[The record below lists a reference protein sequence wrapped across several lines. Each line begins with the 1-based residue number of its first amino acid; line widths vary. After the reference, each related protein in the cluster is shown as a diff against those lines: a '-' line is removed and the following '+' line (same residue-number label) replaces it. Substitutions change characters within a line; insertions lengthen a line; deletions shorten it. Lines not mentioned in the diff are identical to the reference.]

1 MGFADKL
8 QKYRKQNG
16 MSQENLA
23 EAIGVSRQAVSKWE
37 SGLSYPELDKLVKI
51 SELFHISLDQLVKDT
66 PVFNEPVFDRPAF
79 NETQDQNHNED
90 HGIPTPPHAQFGYYH
105 YEYKSKT
112 TCFGL
117 PLVHIHFGR
126 RPCVAKGIIAIGNIA
141 IGALSCGIVA
151 LGGLC
156 IGAIGVGLISLAG
169 LALGLLL
176 AIGGLAAGGIAIG
189 GFALGVVAIGGLSI
203 GMFALGGSAIASKIA
218 IGGYASGHIAIGD
231 TVKGT
236 YTLMVDNHDFSS
248 IPAEKVRQIINQEY
262 PNLWKPL
269 VDQIVAIFGS

>member
-23 EAIGVSRQAVSKWE
+23 EVIGVSRQAVSKWE
-37 SGLSYPELDKLVKI
+37 YSLSYPDLDKLVKI
-51 SELFHISLDQLVKDT
+51 SELFHVSLDQLVKDT
-66 PVFNEPVFDRPAF
+66 PVFDPPAF
-79 NETQDQNHNED
+79 NETQDQNQNEG
-90 HGIPTPPHAQFGYYH
+90 HGLSAPPHDRFGYYH

-112 TCFGL
+112 TCFGV

-126 RPCVAKGIIAIGNIA
+126 RPCVAKGIIAVGNIA

-176 AIGGLAAGGIAIG
+176 AIGGLAAGAVAVG
-189 GFALGVVAIGGLSI
+189 GFALGVVAIGGLSM

-231 TVKGT
+231 TVKGA

-262 PNLWKPL
+262 PNLWKHL